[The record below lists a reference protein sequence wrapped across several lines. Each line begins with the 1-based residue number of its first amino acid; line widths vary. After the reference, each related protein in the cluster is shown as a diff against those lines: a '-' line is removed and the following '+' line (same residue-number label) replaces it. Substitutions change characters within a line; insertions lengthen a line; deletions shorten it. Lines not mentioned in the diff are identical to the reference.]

1 MKKFSFS
8 LQRLL
13 NYKEQLFENER
24 NILAEMRA
32 VLSQLEQELN
42 DMKNEHL
49 RRVAEYNEKII
60 EGLLPA
66 EMQTHKYYLMVL
78 DEGIRD
84 KIEQIKLQQQAVDRQ
99 MDIVREAKLEI
110 STIEK
115 LKEKKLEEYIYTE
128 AKADEQFINEFVTNQ
143 RSGGDNG

>member
-24 NILAEMRA
+24 NILAEMQA

-49 RRVAEYNEKII
+49 RRVAEYNEKIK

-66 EMQTHKYYLMVL
+66 EMQTHKYYLTVL
-78 DEGIRD
+78 DENIRN

-99 MDIVREAKLEI
+99 MDIVREAKMEI

-115 LKEKKLEEYIYTE
+115 LKEKKLEEYNYLSG
-128 AKADEQFINEFVTNQ
+128 KADEQFIDEFITNQ
-143 RSGGDNG
+143 RAAAG

>member
-24 NILAEMRA
+24 NILAEMQA